1 MEQVIEKEHLNLRP
15 VCNGGTEKEV
25 HDMAPEFRRLISTL
39 PLAGLVK
46 MKVDFEAEASED
58 SEVLKAMIADMD
70 MELHRRKTKER
81 REMKLNDIK
90 ILPCYAEHPP
100 KEKKMKRKRTYYAD
114 TGLLQSEI
122 ILDSG
127 NNLID
132 GFTSYLVAQEN
143 GIDTV
148 PVQYGE
154 RQIIKGYHKTGGE
167 LYAWELPGLLV
178 GHVAAGDKV
187 LVHTRRGVRTVT
199 VAVVE
204 PYSPEKY
211 PGPLLSVIRKRH
223 KGVA

>member
-1 MEQVIEKEHLNLRP
+1 MCDI
-15 VCNGGTEKEV
+15 
-25 HDMAPEFRRLISTL
+25 APEFRGLIAVM
-39 PLAGLVK
+39 PLSGLAK
-46 MKVDFEAEASED
+46 MKACFESKADED
-58 SEVLKAMIADMD
+58 NEILKAMIADMKK
-70 MELHRRKTKER
+70 EIRQRKTKER

-100 KEKKMKRKRTYYAD
+100 KEMKMKRKRAYYAD

-122 ILDSG
+122 ILDSE

-132 GFTSYLVAQEN
+132 GYTSYLVAQEN

-148 PVQYGE
+148 LVRYGE

-187 LVHTRRGVRTVT
+187 LVHTWRGTRTVT
-199 VAVVE
+199 VAAVE
-204 PYSPEKY
+204 PYSPDS
-211 PGPLLSVIRKRH
+211 GPFLSAIRKKRR
-223 KGVA
+223 GGAA